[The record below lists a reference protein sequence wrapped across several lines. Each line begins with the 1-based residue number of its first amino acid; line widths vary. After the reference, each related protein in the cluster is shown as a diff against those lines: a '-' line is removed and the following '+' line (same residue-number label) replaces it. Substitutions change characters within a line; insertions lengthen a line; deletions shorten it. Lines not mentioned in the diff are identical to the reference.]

1 MLMSCRAQ
9 ARHDFFMTTNFFAI
23 IRLTRVGLHLIRGLW
38 IVNRHFPKWHPHQKS
53 ERIQAWARSS
63 LALLRID
70 LEVHGSP
77 PTKGP
82 LLLVANHVSWLDIV
96 VLLASCPC
104 RFVSKSEIGQWP
116 VVGTFTRALDTLFI
130 TRSSRRDT
138 LRVVHQMAEKLHTD
152 SGMVLAIFPEGTT
165 SNGLQVLP
173 FHANLFQAA
182 ISANAPV
189 QTVALRFEDAASGQ
203 HSLAACYIDDDTF
216 LGSMWR
222 TLTAPQQR
230 VVLSFGLSQHGAGRN
245 RQAWAADAHAEVTG
259 MLRARV

>member
-1 MLMSCRAQ
+1 
-9 ARHDFFMTTNFFAI
+9 MTRNFFALI
-23 IRLTRVGLHLIRGLW
+23 KLTRVGLHLVRGLW
-38 IVNRHFPKWHPHQKS
+38 IVNRHFPGWPAHQRS
-53 ERIQAWARSS
+53 ARIQAWARAS

-70 LEVHGSP
+70 LKVNGTP

-96 VLLASCPC
+96 VLLASCHC

-116 VVGTFTRALDTLFI
+116 VVGTLTRAAGTLFI
-130 TRSSRRDT
+130 TRSSRRDA
-138 LRVVHQMAEKLHTD
+138 LRVVHQMAEKLHAD

-182 ISANAPV
+182 ISADAPV

-203 HSLAACYIDDDTF
+203 PSTVACYIDDDTF
-216 LGSMWR
+216 LGSVWR
-222 TLTAPQQR
+222 TLRAPQQR
-230 VVLSFGLSQHGAGRN
+230 VVLSFGSQQHCAGRN
-245 RQAWAADAHAEVTG
+245 RQAWAADARTEIST
-259 MLRARV
+259 MLKA

>member
-1 MLMSCRAQ
+1 
-9 ARHDFFMTTNFFAI
+9 MTRNFFALA
-23 IRLTRVGLHLIRGLW
+23 RLTRVGLHLVRGLW
-38 IVNRHFPKWHPHQKS
+38 VVNRHFPKWHPHQRS
-53 ERIQAWARSS
+53 ERIQTWAQAS

-70 LEVHGSP
+70 LKVNGTP

-96 VLLASCPC
+96 VLLASCHC

-116 VVGTFTRALDTLFI
+116 VVGTLTRAAGTLFI
-130 TRSSRRDT
+130 TRSSRRDA
-138 LRVVHQMAEKLHTD
+138 LRVVHQMAENLHAD

-182 ISANAPV
+182 ISADAPV

-203 HSLAACYIDDDTF
+203 PSTAACYIDDDTF
-216 LGSMWR
+216 LGSVWR
-222 TLTAPQQR
+222 TLRAPQQR
-230 VVLSFGLSQHGAGRN
+230 VVLSFGSTQHCAGRN
-245 RQAWAADAHAEVTG
+245 RQAWAADARTEVTA
-259 MLRARV
+259 LLKR

>member
-1 MLMSCRAQ
+1 MT
-9 ARHDFFMTTNFFAI
+9 RHFSAFFKLA
-23 IRLTRVGLHLIRGLW
+23 RVGLHLIHGLW
-38 IVNRHFPKWHPHQKS
+38 VVNRHFPRWQDHQKAK
-53 ERIQAWARSS
+53 RIQAWARSS
-63 LALLRID
+63 LALLGID
-70 LEVHGSP
+70 LKVNGNP
-77 PTKGP
+77 PGNGP

-116 VVGTFTRALDTLFI
+116 VVGTLTRAAGTLFI
-130 TRSSRRDT
+130 TRSSRRDA
-138 LRVVHQMAEKLHTD
+138 LRVVHQMAEKLHAD

-189 QTVALRFEDAASGQ
+189 QTVAVRFEETASGR
-203 HSLAACYIDDDTF
+203 HSQAACYIDDDTF
-216 LGSMWR
+216 LGSLWR

-230 VVLSFGLSQHGAGRN
+230 VVLSFGSAQHAGGRN
-245 RQAWAADAHAEVTG
+245 RQDWAADAHAEVAG
-259 MLRARV
+259 MLKA